1 MKKKN
6 LLLYCNRLLLCVMSA
21 CSKEVVEENIEVYS
35 PDEEIKEK
43 EVVIE
48 NDNFEFH
55 FFPKTTQFYIVKK
68 SNGFIWRSNPEDTS
82 DQGGFRK
89 ELDSTLTL
97 RYNTESGSKTLLN
110 NYGLCIEKGNY
121 TSYRIKSVNYTI
133 GNVNKYIIPK
143 AVPESGSL
151 NFMIR

>member
-1 MKKKN
+1 
-6 LLLYCNRLLLCVMSA
+6 MSA

-82 DQGGFRK
+82 DQG
-89 ELDSTLTL
+89 DS
-97 RYNTESGSKTLLN
+97 
-110 NYGLCIEKGNY
+110 EK
-121 TSYRIKSVNYTI
+121 SWIQR
-133 GNVNKYIIPK
+133 
-143 AVPESGSL
+143 
-151 NFMIR
+151 